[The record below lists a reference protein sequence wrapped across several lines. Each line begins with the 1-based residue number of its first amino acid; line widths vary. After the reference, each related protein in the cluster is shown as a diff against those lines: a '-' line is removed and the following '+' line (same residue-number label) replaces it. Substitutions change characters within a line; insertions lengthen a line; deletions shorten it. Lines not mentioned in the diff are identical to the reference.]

1 MVSSHFPKI
10 QFYYLL
16 NYKIAENI
24 KFNLGKEEDF
34 QELDEESGPKQE
46 LKESDI
52 TSNLF
57 IYNQLVIKMGFSSDM
72 VKKILIYDKDI
83 INDDVQAAVDL
94 LIKTENGWI
103 HTFIQDTE
111 FKTFND
117 PDQMFITDDSNEI
130 CLVCGESKDQHRKT
144 LRNISLSDSIPSLPL
159 NSPNILESNSMSKNE
174 KSELS
179 ASIPVEN
186 ENNFLCLI

>member
-16 NYKIAENI
+16 NSKIAENI